1 MPTLLV
7 IDDEPSILHAFR
19 RVFREPEVTL
29 HTAATSGEG
38 LQLVA
43 RARPDVVVLD
53 IALPDQDGLTTY
65 QQLRRIDARIPV
77 ILITGHGTTESAIEA
92 MKLGAFE
99 YLLKPLELAQLR
111 EVVEKAFTISRRSPS
126 LSRSCAAPMVV
137 VKTRAVLP

>member
-1 MPTLLV
+1 MVRQPAETRL
-7 IDDEPSILHAFR
+7 P
-19 RVFREPEVTL
+19 
-29 HTAATSGEG
+29 AAKSGEG

-43 RARPDVVVLD
+43 RARPDCVVLD

-77 ILITGHGTTESAIEA
+77 IFITGHGTTESAIEA

-111 EVVEKAFTISRRSPS
+111 EVVVNAFTISRLMQVP
-126 LSRSCAAPMVV
+126 VV
-137 VKTRAVLP
+137 VAEDEPAEATSDVLV